1 MFILKVK
8 EGRARGADAFYE
20 RKEKMKK
27 TKFTVLIAV
36 LITVLITV
44 LTLAACEALSAEAES
59 KEEQGYGITP
69 CTEEETRAFIETDEA
84 KEQAKF
90 YGTKANVFEF
100 SSGPELVEE
109 SKLEVLLWFEPKLYD

>member
-1 MFILKVK
+1 MKTAP
-8 EGRARGADAFYE
+8 GCARGADAFYE
-20 RKEKMKK
+20 RKDKMKK

-36 LITVLITV
+36 LIAV

-84 KEQAKF
+84 KEQAK
-90 YGTKANVFEF
+90 
-100 SSGPELVEE
+100 LQ
-109 SKLEVLLWFEPKLYD
+109 